1 MLIFGEFL
9 YFLVMLVLF
18 SPFSYVSILFHMES
32 ATYHFSIYSFH
43 SNLQEVLIFFRY
55 IAQADTG
62 SCLAPCLAHGLA
74 PCVQMQPTAWLEGH
88 AGFGGCRAWL
98 SWASA
103 RPTRTPPSLS
113 LHAQA
118 RKIHE
123 TKQEPASACLSSA

>member
-43 SNLQEVLIFFRY
+43 SNLQEVLF
-55 IAQADTG
+55 G
-62 SCLAPCLAHGLA
+62 CLRCAHGLA

-88 AGFGGCRAWL
+88 AGFGRCRAWL